1 MDINNIDLKKLL
13 IKLCIVLIIL
23 LLYHPG
29 NLLLVSLI
37 VVILFLCAVL
47 LLLLKDHICSNK
59 CIKMKKICTKPLKAT
74 IIQLKREPEAE
85 FDYITFACKLDSGGR
100 VYESDQMEETRS
112 VEVGD
117 KVTVY
122 VNPDN
127 YNEYYIDLMQ

>member
-29 NLLLVSLI
+29 ELLLVSLI
-37 VVILFLCAVL
+37 VVILFLFAVL

-59 CIKMKKICTKPLKAT
+59 CIKICTKPLKAT
-74 IIQLKREPEAE
+74 IIQMKREPEAE
-85 FDYITFACKLDSGGR
+85 FDYITFTCKLDSGGR
-100 VYESDQMEETRS
+100 VYKSDQMVETRS

-127 YNEYYIDLMQ
+127 YNEYYIDIMQ